1 MFNRQSRIFGPMR
14 FNGGLITNNCLSCH
28 DSLLQYSPNTNKNV
42 ILLDAIFLIMENAAV
57 VKKNDTHL
65 SSKVV
70 QFVLIS
76 IFRLQY
82 TTVLQLILNDATHLD
97 ETTGLS
103 FLQLDMLG
111 HGVRVLPKST
121 MVINHEFPFLGFE
134 PTTFVLP
141 TRMFNH

>member
-1 MFNRQSRIFGPMR
+1 M
-14 FNGGLITNNCLSCH
+14 
-28 DSLLQYSPNTNKNV
+28 
-42 ILLDAIFLIMENAAV
+42 
-57 VKKNDTHL
+57 
-65 SSKVV
+65 
-70 QFVLIS
+70 LIS

-134 PTTFVLP
+134 PTAFGFP